1 MIIKCSN
8 CGKEIKGNVVGA
20 LSINPKLRNMC
31 ISCANKQYKTES
43 VEGVLPEK
51 HSTGKTGEWE
61 KEFDKKFK
69 MFLISLLPLI
79 PNRNIYFEQKQF
91 ISDLLQEQK
100 QEIIQMKKHGAS
112 NDYGYDEY
120 IDGYNQAIDD
130 VIEEIKNK

>member
-91 ISDLLQEQK
+91 ISNLLQEQK
-100 QEIIQMKKHGAS
+100 I
-112 NDYGYDEY
+112 
-120 IDGYNQAIDD
+120 
-130 VIEEIKNK
+130 